1 MAAAPSAW
9 RKLSPR
15 CATPPAPG
23 GTPGESRARAAAHG
37 MGASAMSAASD
48 ARIKV
53 RDRWIGAGEPCFV
66 IAEAGANHN
75 RDLSLAKELID
86 VATEAGAD
94 AVKFQTYSAETL
106 YSKKTPRFSYL
117 EGVSSKDTWEL
128 IKEIELPRE
137 WQGELAT
144 YAAKR
149 GILFLS
155 TPFDHRAVDELA
167 ALDVPAYKIASF
179 EIVDLPL
186 IAHAAARGRPMILS
200 TGLASYEDIADALD
214 ACSSAGNRDVILL
227 QCASLY
233 PAPPARMNLRA
244 MTTLRHAFAVP
255 TGLSDH
261 SLGIHVAV
269 AAVALGACVIEKHFT
284 LNRSLPGPDHPFAVE
299 PGELKEM
306 VRQIREVE
314 SALGDGLK
322 LGPAPEEQ
330 EMHEKARRS
339 LVASRAIPKGTL
351 IDRSM
356 VTIKRPGFGIRPKFL
371 DLVIGR
377 VAKVDIEEDTVLT
390 WDMV

>member
-1 MAAAPSAW
+1 
-9 RKLSPR
+9 
-15 CATPPAPG
+15 
-23 GTPGESRARAAAHG
+23 
-37 MGASAMSAASD
+37 
-48 ARIKV
+48 
-53 RDRWIGAGEPCFV
+53 
-66 IAEAGANHN
+66 
-75 RDLSLAKELID
+75 
-86 VATEAGAD
+86 
-94 AVKFQTYSAETL
+94 
-106 YSKKTPRFSYL
+106 
-117 EGVSSKDTWEL
+117 
-128 IKEIELPRE
+128 
-137 WQGELAT
+137 
-144 YAAKR
+144 
-149 GILFLS
+149 
-155 TPFDHRAVDELA
+155 
-167 ALDVPAYKIASF
+167 
-179 EIVDLPL
+179 
-186 IAHAAARGRPMILS
+186 
-200 TGLASYEDIADALD
+200 
-214 ACSSAGNRDVILL
+214 
-227 QCASLY
+227 
-233 PAPPARMNLRA
+233 
-244 MTTLRHAFAVP
+244 VP

-269 AAVALGACVIEKHFT
+269 AAAALGACVIEKHFT

>member
-1 MAAAPSAW
+1 MV
-9 RKLSPR
+9 R
-15 CATPPAPG
+15 
-23 GTPGESRARAAAHG
+23 
-37 MGASAMSAASD
+37 
-48 ARIKV
+48 KV
-53 RDRWIGAGEPCFV
+53 RIGDRWVGGDEPCFV

-75 RDLSLAKELID
+75 RDLSVAKALID
-86 VATEAGAD
+86 VAAEARAD

-186 IAHAAARGRPMILS
+186 IAHAAAKGRPMILS
-200 TGLASYEDIADALD
+200 TGLASYEDIADALA
-214 ACSSAGNRDVILL
+214 ACASAGNREVILL

-244 MTTLRHAFAVP
+244 MATLCHAFAVP

-261 SLGIHVAV
+261 SLGIHTAV
-269 AAVALGACVIEKHFT
+269 AAVALGACVVEKHFT
-284 LNRSLPGPDHPFAVE
+284 LNRSLPGPDHSFAVE
-299 PGELKEM
+299 PAELKEM

-314 SALGDGLK
+314 AALGDGLK

-330 EMHEKARRS
+330 EMYQKARRS
-339 LVASRAIPKGTL
+339 LVAARAIPKGTV

-356 VTIKRPGFGIRPKFL
+356 IAIKRPGYGIRPKL
-371 DLVIGR
+371 VDLLVGR

-390 WDMV
+390 WDLV

>member
-1 MAAAPSAW
+1 MVP
-9 RKLSPR
+9 
-15 CATPPAPG
+15 
-23 GTPGESRARAAAHG
+23 
-37 MGASAMSAASD
+37 
-48 ARIKV
+48 KV
-53 RDRWIGAGEPCFV
+53 RIGARWVGGDEPCFV

-75 RDLSLAKELID
+75 RDLPLAKELID
-86 VATEAGAD
+86 VAAEASAD

-179 EIVDLPL
+179 EIVDLHL
-186 IAHAAARGRPMILS
+186 IAHAAAKGRPMILS
-200 TGLASYEDIADALD
+200 TGLASYEDIADALA
-214 ACSSAGNRDVILL
+214 ACASAGNRDVVLL

-244 MTTLRHAFAVP
+244 MATLRHAFAVP

-284 LNRSLPGPDHPFAVE
+284 LDRSLPGPDHSFAVE
-299 PGELKEM
+299 PGELREM

-314 SALGDGLK
+314 AALGDGLK

-330 EMHEKARRS
+330 EMYQKARRS
-339 LVASRAIPKGTL
+339 LVAARAIPKGTV

-356 VTIKRPGFGIRPKFL
+356 IAVKRPGYGIRPKL
-371 DLVIGR
+371 IDLLVGR

-390 WDMV
+390 WDLV

>member
-1 MAAAPSAW
+1 MVP
-9 RKLSPR
+9 KI
-15 CATPPAPG
+15 
-23 GTPGESRARAAAHG
+23 
-37 MGASAMSAASD
+37 
-48 ARIKV
+48 RIG
-53 RDRWIGAGEPCFV
+53 DRWVGGDERCFV

-86 VATEAGAD
+86 VAAKAGAD

-117 EGVSSKDTWEL
+117 EGVSPKDTWEL

-179 EIVDLPL
+179 EIVDLLL
-186 IAHAAARGRPMILS
+186 IAHAAAKGRPMILS
-200 TGLASYEDIADALD
+200 TGLASYEDIADALA
-214 ACSSAGNRDVILL
+214 ACASAGNRDVVLL

-244 MTTLRHAFAVP
+244 MATLRHAFAVP

-261 SLGIHVAV
+261 SLGIHVPV
-269 AAVALGACVIEKHFT
+269 AAVALGACMIEKHFT

-314 SALGDGLK
+314 SSLGDGLK

-339 LVASRAIPKGTL
+339 LVAACAIPKGTP

-377 VAKVDIEEDTVLT
+377 VAKADIEEDTVLT